1 MPITRAQMQKELVP
15 GLHELFGLEYDRY
28 GKEWA
33 EFYEQATTERAFEEE
48 VKLAGFGVAPVKN
61 EGGPIQYQ
69 TGQEAWTARFTPF
82 TVAMAFALTEEA
94 IEDNLYVSVANRY
107 TKAAARSMAYS
118 KEVFGANILNNA
130 TSGSYTYGDGVALLS
145 TAHPL
150 VNGGTNSNTFSTH
163 ADLNETSIEAA
174 TIQIAAWTDEQGL
187 LIAARP
193 KKLVIPP
200 NLMFTAK
207 RLLSTVLRTGTADN
221 DISAIVADNT
231 IPEGFTVN
239 HFLTNTT
246 RWFLKT
252 DVPNGLKYFQ
262 RIGMEKKDEGD
273 FETGN
278 WRQKFRER
286 YVFGVADPLGIF
298 GT

>member
-15 GLHELFGLEYDRY
+15 GLHALFGLEYDRY
-28 GKEWA
+28 SKEWA
-33 EFYEQATTERAFEEE
+33 EIFEQATTERAFEEE
-48 VKLAGFGVAPVKN
+48 VKLSGFSVAPVKA
-61 EGGPIQYQ
+61 EGAPVTYQ
-69 TGQEAWTARFTPF
+69 TGQEAWTARYTPF

-94 IEDNLYVSVANRY
+94 IEDNLYVNVANRY

-145 TAHPL
+145 TSHPL
-150 VNGGTNSNTFSTH
+150 VNGSTNSNTFSTH

-187 LIAARP
+187 LIAAQPR
-193 KKLVIPP
+193 KLVIPP
-200 NLMFTAK
+200 ALMFTAE
-207 RLLSTVLRTGTADN
+207 RLMKTVLQTDTN
-221 DISAIVADNT
+221 NNNISAIVSSNT
-231 IPEGFTVN
+231 IPEGFKVN

-246 RWFLKT
+246 RWFITT
-252 DVPNGLKYFQ
+252 DVPNGLKHFQ
-262 RIGMEKKDEGD
+262 RIAMQKNDEGD

-278 WRQKFRER
+278 WRYKMRER
-286 YVFGVADPLGIF
+286 YVFGVSDPLGIF
-298 GT
+298 GS